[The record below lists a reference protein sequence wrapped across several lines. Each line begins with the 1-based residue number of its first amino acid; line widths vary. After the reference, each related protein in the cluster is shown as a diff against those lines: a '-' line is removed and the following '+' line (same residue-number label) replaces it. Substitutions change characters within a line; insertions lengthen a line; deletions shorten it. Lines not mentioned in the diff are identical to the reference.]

1 MHNTDKEQS
10 TEQFQGPLDHFYLF
24 PWLPKELQLQIWK
37 IAAADIDAQIITIS
51 SDTERA
57 KSSQQANQYHQGSA
71 YIQSETI
78 FLRAQYIVPNILH
91 ACGDAREMALKYY
104 RPVFARE
111 IGGAPIYIAIDECR
125 VPDTFLFNNLT
136 ALQMLR
142 SRTQNFRI
150 MNNDMDFITSAIV
163 CTNIDKQPYKNPQN
177 LRWITSSLRAL
188 DKLWIAEEEPCTC
201 ERHYRARSRALNLIQ
216 YILADVMISQYTT
229 FKQKQTLARYTTHA
243 EAIKCVGD
251 PDYCFTKWGFRVP
264 EVKATSVNQL
274 KWIAGQ
280 VVGRRYVCT

>member
-1 MHNTDKEQS
+1 MQQRRKRNTIS
-10 TEQFQGPLDHFYLF
+10 FYF
-24 PWLPKELQLQIWK
+24 PPKK
-37 IAAADIDAQIITIS
+37 PADIDAQIITIS

-57 KSSQQANQYHQGSA
+57 KSPQQTNQYHQSSA
-71 YIQSETI
+71 YVQSEAA

-104 RPVFARE
+104 RSVFARE
-111 IGGAPIYIAIDECR
+111 IGGAPIYMTIDECR

-142 SRTQNFRI
+142 SRTQNFRV
-150 MNNDMDFITSAIV
+150 MKNDMDFITSAIV

-188 DKLWIAEEEPCTC
+188 DKIWIAEQELCTC

-216 YILADVMISQYTT
+216 YILADVMISQHATV
-229 FKQKQTLARYTTHA
+229 QEKQTLARYTTHA

-251 PDYCFTKWGFRVP
+251 TDYCFTKWGFIVP
-264 EVKATSVNQL
+264 DVKATSVNQL
-274 KWIAGQ
+274 KYIAG
-280 VVGRRYVCT
+280 RREQSRITLEYLQIILKESSMD

>member
-1 MHNTDKEQS
+1 MQQRRKRDAMSSYYPPKKRICLNLHDYSIPHATETKTTLNTLSLAMIVESSSSLTVQQNPIYSILS

-111 IGGAPIYIAIDECR
+111 IGGAPIYIAIDE
-125 VPDTFLFNNLT
+125 
-136 ALQMLR
+136 
-142 SRTQNFRI
+142 
-150 MNNDMDFITSAIV
+150 
-163 CTNIDKQPYKNPQN
+163 Y
-177 LRWITSSLRAL
+177 
-188 DKLWIAEEEPCTC
+188 
-201 ERHYRARSRALNLIQ
+201 
-216 YILADVMISQYTT
+216 VMISQYTT
-229 FKQKQTLARYTTHA
+229 FKQKQTLARYTTHT

-280 VVGRRYVCT
+280 VVGRREQSRVTLEYLEIILKESLMD